1 MIFWAATEPTPTRG
15 RRNSDAHAPGVRDGQ
30 DMRERLQK
38 ADALQAAGKLDEAV
52 AELLAVAALYATRNV
67 PVKALAVLRI
77 AVRLRPENP
86 DVRISY
92 GEVLAQQRMLEDAA
106 REYMTACQLYESG
119 GQYGE
124 WLDVMRLLLAI
135 DVDYLAGHL
144 QLAEALSRA
153 ARYDEAARVLRDLAA
168 RLLKRGAIA
177 DWEKVAER
185 LVHHEAGD
193 VSTAHELALHYVR
206 SGRHGEALA
215 KLIVCYESVPG
226 DAEMLELIIETL
238 ESLGQREKAAIICRE
253 LIRTFRRTGLEDEAN
268 RALQRLHTLAP
279 DDVEARD
286 YVGALFPTIAADT
299 VIELEAGTTMPERRA
314 SSTVVMPSIL
324 PKHVQENSQPP
335 RAATPAKPAVAEP
348 FAYPTVSPPAVP
360 SSVRVSVDA
369 NGRTAV
375 APVASVALVA
385 APVSAKVAT
394 PADRTEAMLKP
405 PTGLPG
411 SSRPSQAPSA
421 PASPAL
427 QALTASLAHLPPR
440 LDDDDDEEAG
450 FGIEDRTMIEGAH
463 ILPAPAFLRPAAPNM
478 VPIGLGPPP
487 MQVPIQRAPPST
499 EPRQTDPFDS
509 TSHRSNALPRPR
521 LARRLGTMTELP
533 TTVRDMSKDLGT
545 LDFFIERGF
554 YESAVALFEALIKR
568 HPGHPELQGYR
579 TRIDRMLRS

>member
-1 MIFWAATEPTPTRG
+1 
-15 RRNSDAHAPGVRDGQ
+15 
-30 DMRERLQK
+30 MRERLQK

-67 PVKALAVLRI
+67 PVKALAVLRT

-92 GEVLAQQRMLEDAA
+92 GEVLAQQRMFDDAT
-106 REYMTACQLYESG
+106 REYITACQLYESG

-124 WLDVMRLLLAI
+124 WLDVMRHLLAI
-135 DVDYLAGHL
+135 DVDYLGGHL

-168 RLLKRGAIA
+168 RLLKRGAIE

-299 VIELEAGTTMPERRA
+299 VIELEAGTTMPERRP
-314 SSTVVMPSIL
+314 SSTVVMPSMM
-324 PKHVQENSQPP
+324 PKPARPASVAAEMPP
-335 RAATPAKPAVAEP
+335 RVKSTGVAPFPFPTASPASS
-348 FAYPTVSPPAVP
+348 SPPA
-360 SSVRVSVDA
+360 R
-369 NGRTAV
+369 
-375 APVASVALVA
+375 APVAAAPRAPAAPAAVA
-385 APVSAKVAT
+385 AAPPSRPAARTQEPPPVVPVA
-394 PADRTEAMLKP
+394 ARVSSQAANLEDRTEPMPRP
-405 PTGLPG
+405 PAEVRHP
-411 SSRPSQAPSA
+411 SSFNRAPSA
-421 PASPAL
+421 PAM
-427 QALTASLAHLPPR
+427 QVLTASLASLPPR
-440 LDDDDDEEAG
+440 VEQDDDDDDEEAG
-450 FGIEDRTMIEGAH
+450 FGVEDRTLVEGALA
-463 ILPAPAFLRPAAPNM
+463 LPAPTLSRPAAPNLA
-478 VPIGLGPPP
+478 PIGLGPPP
-487 MQVPIQRAPPST
+487 LQAPILQPPPSA
-499 EPRQTDPFDS
+499 EARQSDAYDPA
-509 TSHRSNALPRPR
+509 SHRSNALPRPR
-521 LARRLGTMTELP
+521 LARRVGTMTELP

-579 TRIDRMLRS
+579 ARIDRMLRS